1 MTIKSMMNSTI
12 VTVEMDDSLQVI
24 KEIFDHTR
32 FHHLLVV
39 ESKRLCG
46 IISDRDLLK
55 AVSPNIGT
63 AAETQRDAVT
73 LNKKAHQI
81 MSRKVITLLPEATV
95 FDAIAIFNQ
104 HNISCIPVVNKQQ
117 QPVGVV
123 SWRDILKMI
132 EANYRAQNR
141 VAGHQDQ

>member
-1 MTIKSMMNSTI
+1 MTIKSIMNSTI

-73 LNKKAHQI
+73 LKKKAHQI

-141 VAGHQDQ
+141 AAGHQNQ